1 MPRIARAVAVGFPH
15 HIIQRGNNKEKVFFE
30 EEDRQKYLELLKK
43 YSDKWECPILAY
55 CLMNNHVHL
64 LVRPKREESL
74 YKMMQGLTLC
84 YTQYINRKYEKTG
97 RLWESRYHSCIV
109 DREHYLWAAARYIEQ
124 NPKRA
129 KIVKKEEE
137 YPYSSARAH
146 VAGRRD
152 DILGEK
158 LFNDNQRKDYIAFI
172 RESITEEEIKR
183 LKYSTRT
190 GRPFGRE
197 EFIKRMEKKLNKRF
211 ILQRPG
217 RPKGRKS

>member
-1 MPRIARAVAVGFPH
+1 
-15 HIIQRGNNKEKVFFE
+15 
-30 EEDRQKYLELLKK
+30 
-43 YSDKWECPILAY
+43 
-55 CLMNNHVHL
+55 
-64 LVRPKREESL
+64 
-74 YKMMQGLTLC
+74 
-84 YTQYINRKYEKTG
+84 
-97 RLWESRYHSCIV
+97 
-109 DREHYLWAAARYIEQ
+109 
-124 NPKRA
+124 
-129 KIVKKEEE
+129 KKEEE

-146 VAGRRD
+146 IEGRRD

-172 RESITEEEIKR
+172 RESITEEEIQR